1 MANEVEVHPVY
12 RAIHKPLTVWGA
24 ERRLFFLALII
35 GGATFNFSNQRKA
48 ARDSRSECR
57 LQNLHGILPG
67 RTTGLRIERVL
78 RPRARMR
85 RITSA
90 SIWQG
95 SESWLQFV
103 LCSE

>member
-1 MANEVEVHPVY
+1 
-12 RAIHKPLTVWGA
+12 
-24 ERRLFFLALII
+24 
-35 GGATFNFSNQRKA
+35 
-48 ARDSRSECR
+48 
-57 LQNLHGILPG
+57 
-67 RTTGLRIERVL
+67 
-78 RPRARMR
+78 MR